1 MYIKKPDKPLVP
13 LPITM
18 VDAANEKKP
27 PSPKVRVPDLKKRVK
42 VLSEDTIFIAEMSI
56 ARWRVTMET
65 TQGCLEPNEHRLFL
79 QTAEQVRKL
88 RVTANE
94 LSKEAAPQLLSE
106 DDLDDEFEDLCRA
119 EGLDPDAV
127 KRVLGL

>member
-1 MYIKKPDKPLVP
+1 
-13 LPITM
+13 
-18 VDAANEKKP
+18 
-27 PSPKVRVPDLKKRVK
+27 
-42 VLSEDTIFIAEMSI
+42 
-56 ARWRVTMET
+56 MET

-106 DDLDDEFEDLCRA
+106 DDLDDEFENLCRA